1 MSLARRLGLP
11 EETPQPVALAVL
23 FYLGHLFCQ
32 GWVASSECFAF
43 LTMAMVAYC
52 LWRRLLT
59 PSFHILYVPLVLY
72 AADSTLSALLAE
84 RHIHSFGEAALW
96 GKILLFP
103 AALIFYRN
111 IPRSRYVAMKMF
123 FIFGI
128 FSAGYGLAQY
138 IARYGRHDLEHRIS
152 GQTAH
157 VMTLSGLLLPAA
169 LVFLVLWIN
178 SMRNIVLITGVVMT
192 HLALLLTYTRSAW
205 LGWIVA
211 VGVLLVLKWP
221 RALAWA
227 VPVGILAISLAP
239 LPFFSRVISSFDIK
253 QSSNLDRIRM
263 AEAGVEIIKDY
274 PLLGVGPANVKE
286 VYPLYRK
293 HDAPRFRIPHL
304 HNNMIQLWAER
315 GVLALV
321 AYLFLQILFLG
332 ECARAWGG
340 PLSRFAEIGVAV
352 TVALAV
358 AGLFEFNF
366 GDTEVFWILLD
377 IFAMIIAFT
386 EGVGSRGSGVG
397 DGGRDRDP
405 VSPPTPDTRPPA
417 SSAPNELPST
427 SVLPETGP

>member
-1 MSLARRLGLP
+1 VSLARRLGLP

-23 FYLGHLFCQ
+23 FYIGHIFCQ

-43 LTMAMVAYC
+43 LTMATVAWC
-52 LWRRLLT
+52 LYKRLLA
-59 PSFHILYVPLVLY
+59 PSFHILYVPLALY
-72 AADSTLSALLAE
+72 GIASTLSALFAD
-84 RHIHSFGEAALW
+84 RRIHSAGEAALW
-96 GKILLFP
+96 GKMLLFP
-103 AALIFYRN
+103 TALILFRN
-111 IPRSRYVAMKMF
+111 VPRSRYAAMKMF

-128 FSAGYGLAQY
+128 FSAGYGLVQY

-157 VMTLSGLLLPAA
+157 VMTLSGLLLPAT
-169 LVFLVLWIN
+169 LVFLVLWLHN
-178 SMRNIVLITGVVMT
+178 LRNIVLIVGVVMT

-211 VGVLLVLKWP
+211 VAVLLILKWP
-221 RALAWA
+221 KALAWA

-239 LPFFSRVISSFDIK
+239 LPFFSRVISSFDVK

-304 HNNMIQLWAER
+304 HNNVIQLWAER

-321 AYLFLQILFLG
+321 AYLCLQFLFLR
-332 ECARAWGG
+332 ECARGWGG
-340 PLSRFAEIGVAV
+340 PSSRYAEIGVAV
-352 TVALAV
+352 AVALAS
-358 AGLFEFNF
+358 AGMFEFNF

-377 IFAMIIAFT
+377 IFAIVIAFI
-386 EGVGSRGSGVG
+386 E
-397 DGGRDRDP
+397 
-405 VSPPTPDTRPPA
+405 RPLP
-417 SSAPNELPST
+417 SNELRPLA
-427 SVLPETGP
+427 VLPETGP